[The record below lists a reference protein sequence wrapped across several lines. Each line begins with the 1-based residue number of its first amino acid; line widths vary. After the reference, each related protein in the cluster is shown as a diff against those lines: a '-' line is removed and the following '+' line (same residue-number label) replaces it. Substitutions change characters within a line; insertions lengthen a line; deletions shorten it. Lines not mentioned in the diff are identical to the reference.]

1 MSDFRPLRP
10 GDSLPEGWQW
20 VKLKDVAKPI
30 GGGTPSKKRPELYQG
45 SIPWVTVADLGESLW
60 LDKARAYIT
69 EEAIKQS
76 ATKLLPSNAVLFA
89 IRVSVGKVAIA
100 RCPLCTN
107 QDIRSFICG
116 PSLNPTYLAYFLRS
130 QVPHIAKSA
139 RGATVKGV
147 KSEIVDNLDIPLP
160 PLEVQR
166 RIVAWLDEAF
176 SYLRSIKGSQT
187 EAERKSEALM
197 PSKLAEVFGRA
208 EKEGWGWVKFREVT
222 ETIELRKPKPE
233 EEFLYV
239 DISSVSPDGRI
250 VEPKPLIG
258 SKAPSRAR
266 KPIRKGDILFATTR
280 PYLKKIALVP
290 AELDGQICSTGFCV
304 LRPKKDQVDSKYLF
318 YVARS
323 EITLSQVLPK
333 MRGAAYP
340 SVTDDDVLDAQ
351 IPLPPLEVQRRIAE
365 EIEAFE
371 KEVLRIKEGLRES
384 REVLEKLEM
393 ALLTEAFRPE
403 RWS

>member
-166 RIVAWLDEAF
+166 RI
-176 SYLRSIKGSQT
+176 
-187 EAERKSEALM
+187 
-197 PSKLAEVFGRA
+197 
-208 EKEGWGWVKFREVT
+208 
-222 ETIELRKPKPE
+222 
-233 EEFLYV
+233 
-239 DISSVSPDGRI
+239 
-250 VEPKPLIG
+250 
-258 SKAPSRAR
+258 
-266 KPIRKGDILFATTR
+266 
-280 PYLKKIALVP
+280 
-290 AELDGQICSTGFCV
+290 
-304 LRPKKDQVDSKYLF
+304 
-318 YVARS
+318 
-323 EITLSQVLPK
+323 
-333 MRGAAYP
+333 
-340 SVTDDDVLDAQ
+340 
-351 IPLPPLEVQRRIAE
+351 AE

>member
-1 MSDFRPLRP
+1 
-10 GDSLPEGWQW
+10 
-20 VKLKDVAKPI
+20 
-30 GGGTPSKKRPELYQG
+30 
-45 SIPWVTVADLGESLW
+45 
-60 LDKARAYIT
+60 
-69 EEAIKQS
+69 
-76 ATKLLPSNAVLFA
+76 
-89 IRVSVGKVAIA
+89 
-100 RCPLCTN
+100 
-107 QDIRSFICG
+107 
-116 PSLNPTYLAYFLRS
+116 
-130 QVPHIAKSA
+130 
-139 RGATVKGV
+139 
-147 KSEIVDNLDIPLP
+147 
-160 PLEVQR
+160 
-166 RIVAWLDEAF
+166 VAWLDEAF

-187 EAERKSEALM
+187 EAERESEALM

-222 ETIELRKPKPE
+222 ENIELRKPKPE

-266 KPIRKGDILFATTR
+266 KPIRKGDVLFATTR

-304 LRPKKDQVDSKYLF
+304 LRPKKGQVDSKYLL

-365 EIEAFE
+365 EVEAFE

>member
-1 MSDFRPLRP
+1 MSGFRPLRP
-10 GDSLPEGWQW
+10 GDSLP
-20 VKLKDVAKPI
+20 
-30 GGGTPSKKRPELYQG
+30 
-45 SIPWVTVADLGESLW
+45 
-60 LDKARAYIT
+60 
-69 EEAIKQS
+69 
-76 ATKLLPSNAVLFA
+76 
-89 IRVSVGKVAIA
+89 
-100 RCPLCTN
+100 
-107 QDIRSFICG
+107 
-116 PSLNPTYLAYFLRS
+116 
-130 QVPHIAKSA
+130 
-139 RGATVKGV
+139 
-147 KSEIVDNLDIPLP
+147 
-160 PLEVQR
+160 
-166 RIVAWLDEAF
+166 
-176 SYLRSIKGSQT
+176 
-187 EAERKSEALM
+187 
-197 PSKLAEVFGRA
+197 
-208 EKEGWGWVKFREVT
+208 EGWGWVKFREVT

-266 KPIRKGDILFATTR
+266 KPIRKGDVLFATTR

-304 LRPKKDQVDSKYLF
+304 LRPKKGQVDSKYLL